1 MGRDPRAPSVHTSST
16 YRKQCGDRMNS
27 SSNAA
32 RLIHE
37 TQSARKQRPGPRAN
51 GQANSDEGWH
61 VFGPEL
67 ILPVQYA
74 QARNAEGRCAG
85 ERRLMLAVLEDAVV
99 TLKTHLRGPSV
110 HSRRIVAEIE
120 NWLASGST
128 AHTFAF
134 ATICDVLGF
143 DVFAVRQAIKEWTRA
158 DAADPRYR
166 RMYSGPG
173 RQQINVA
180 VRRRRHASR

>member
-1 MGRDPRAPSVHTSST
+1 MNSASNAVSLAHGDLGSGKLATR
-16 YRKQCGDRMNS
+16 GDR
-27 SSNAA
+27 
-32 RLIHE
+32 
-37 TQSARKQRPGPRAN
+37 
-51 GQANSDEGWH
+51 SDDTDDGWR
-61 VFGPEL
+61 VFGPEI
-67 ILPVQYA
+67 ILPVQFA
-74 QARNAEGRCAG
+74 IPREGEGRCSG

-120 NWLASGST
+120 NWLASGSRS
-128 AHTFAF
+128 HTFAF

-143 DVFAVRQAIKEWTRA
+143 DVLAVRQAIKEWTRTQY
-158 DAADPRYR
+158 DDPRYR

-180 VRRRRHASR
+180 KRVRR

>member
-1 MGRDPRAPSVHTSST
+1 
-16 YRKQCGDRMNS
+16 MNS

-32 RLIHE
+32 SLAHRTLDD
-37 TQSARKQRPGPRAN
+37 RGPRPATRVN
-51 GQANSDEGWH
+51 GNTTSDEGCR

-74 QARNAEGRCAG
+74 PPRGADGRCAG

-120 NWLASGST
+120 NWLASGSR

-134 ATICDVLGF
+134 ASICDVLGF
-143 DVFAVRQAIKEWTRA
+143 DVPAVRQAVKEWTRGECA
-158 DAADPRYR
+158 PGDPKYR

-180 VRRRRHASR
+180 ERVRR